1 MPSDHAGQDAF
12 FNLISD
18 AGAVWGLAG
27 WGNMLCSPMLDSV
40 FFVEVLHCSGVDSG
54 SWRRQTGW
62 FSFSSILPF
71 FLFPCDDECESTAIQ
86 GIQGTMGLAILVSKE
101 T

>member
-1 MPSDHAGQDAF
+1 MLGPCGGWPAGGICCA
-12 FNLISD
+12 
-18 AGAVWGLAG
+18 A
-27 WGNMLCSPMLDSV
+27 LCLTV
-40 FFVEVLHCSGVDSG
+40 FFFVEVLHCSGVDSE

-71 FLFPCDDECESTAIQ
+71 FLFPCDDECESTGIQ
-86 GIQGTMGLAILVSKE
+86 GIQGTMGLAILVPKE